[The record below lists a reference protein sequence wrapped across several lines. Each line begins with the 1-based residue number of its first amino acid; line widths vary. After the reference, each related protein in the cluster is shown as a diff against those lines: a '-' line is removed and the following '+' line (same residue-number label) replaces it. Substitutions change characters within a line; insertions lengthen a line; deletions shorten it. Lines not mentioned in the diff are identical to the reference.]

1 LIANCKECGALFNQ
15 ILHNICPACVQEE
28 QKRFEIVQKY
38 LKENRYATIVD
49 IVRHTQI
56 LIEEVT
62 IMIERGKLMLVDFPN
77 LSIECKGC
85 GLPTQEGVYCN
96 ECKNDLIMELADATE
111 NVRKLRA
118 NQAVPTGVRFHT
130 K

>member
-1 LIANCKECGALFNQ
+1 
-15 ILHNICPACVQEE
+15 
-28 QKRFEIVQKY
+28 
-38 LKENRYATIVD
+38 
-49 IVRHTQI
+49 
-56 LIEEVT
+56 
-62 IMIERGKLMLVDFPN
+62 MIEQGKLMLVDFPN

-118 NQAVPTGVRFHT
+118 NQAAPTGVRFHT